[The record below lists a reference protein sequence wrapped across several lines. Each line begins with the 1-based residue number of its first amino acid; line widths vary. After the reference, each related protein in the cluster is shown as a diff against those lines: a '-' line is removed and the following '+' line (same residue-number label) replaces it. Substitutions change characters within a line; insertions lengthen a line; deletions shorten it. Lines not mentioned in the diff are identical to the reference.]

1 MSLED
6 RLVKDQLQ
14 ATRAKDRFSLTV
26 IRMLR
31 AELKNASIAK
41 KGPLDTDE
49 ELAVLSR
56 EVKRRQEA
64 LKDYEKAGRPDLLDG
79 LRQEI
84 ALLQRYLPPQL
95 GEAELEALVEQAL
108 RETGA
113 AAKSDLGR
121 VMSWLMPRVKGKADG
136 SLVRHMVENKL
147 NNPVN

>member
-84 ALLQRYLPPQL
+84 ALLQRYLPPNW
-95 GEAELEALVEQAL
+95 EAELEALVEA
-108 RETGA
+108 G
-113 AAKSDLGR
+113 SPGDCG
-121 VMSWLMPRVKGKADG
+121 PRQRAIWAG
-136 SLVRHMVENKL
+136 
-147 NNPVN
+147 

>member
-6 RLVKDQLQ
+6 KLVEDQLQ

-41 KGPLDTDE
+41 KGALDPDE
-49 ELAVLSR
+49 ELAVLTR

-64 LKDYEKAGRPDLLDG
+64 LHDYERANRPELLADLQ
-79 LRQEI
+79 REI
-84 ALLQRYLPPQL
+84 ALLQRYLPAQL
-95 GEAELEALVEQAL
+95 SAAELEEMVEQAI

-113 AAKSDLGR
+113 SARSDLGQ
-121 VMSWLMPRVKGKADG
+121 VMGWLMPRIKGKADG
-136 SLVRHMVENKL
+136 GLARRLVENKL
-147 NNPVN
+147 Q